1 MKKFYVI
8 FQKRK
13 RRKIKSLKIK
23 TRLNSDMTIY
33 LSCTKKDHIFERKYI
48 KEYIN

>member
-23 TRLNSDMTIY
+23 TRLNSDVTIEIG
-33 LSCTKKDHIFERKYI
+33 TKNI
-48 KEYIN
+48 KV